1 MGKVIW
7 HTPALQ
13 QAHNIYDY
21 YAKLSEVVALG
32 VLNDIMNAPDI
43 LETAP
48 ESGAP
53 EPAFEGLTPTRRF
66 LLVRRIYKIVYF
78 VLNEECHITMIW
90 NTRNNPA
97 LFKE

>member
-13 QAHNIYDY
+13 QAHDIYDY
-21 YAKLSEVVALG
+21 YAKLSKVVALG
-32 VLNDIMNAPDI
+32 ILNDIMNAPDI

-48 ESGAP
+48 EIGSP
-53 EPAFEGLTPTRRF
+53 EPAFEGLTPTRRY
-66 LLVRRIYKIVYF
+66 LLVRRMYKIVYF
-78 VLNEECHITMIW
+78 VLNDECHITMIW

>member
-43 LETAP
+43 LETVP